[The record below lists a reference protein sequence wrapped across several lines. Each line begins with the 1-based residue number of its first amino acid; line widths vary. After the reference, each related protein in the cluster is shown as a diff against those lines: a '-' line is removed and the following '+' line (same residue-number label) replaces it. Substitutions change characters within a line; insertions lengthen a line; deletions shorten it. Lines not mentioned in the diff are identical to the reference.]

1 MKRLALVAAAV
12 GLVVAALWLPT
23 GPGNQA
29 AWTVLALSAA
39 GLAVAAGFV
48 AFESRGATVRDVAL
62 VAVLGAAAGAL
73 RVPFAAIPG
82 VQPTTFVVMAVGFA
96 LGPVN
101 GFVVGVLAA
110 VSSNTVLG
118 HGPWTLLQAV
128 AWGLA
133 GASAYLVPRRWGR
146 WGLAGLGL
154 AWGLAFGAIT
164 NVYVWLTTQPVLTV
178 RSYLAVAWLSLPLD
192 VAHGVATAGLFVV
205 AGPAVLRVLGRARE
219 RVTVRFGPIEER
231 DDEPPEPE
239 PTLG

>member
-1 MKRLALVAAAV
+1 MRRLVLVAAAV
-12 GLVVAALWLPT
+12 GLVVAGVWLPT

-48 AFESRGATVRDVAL
+48 AFEARGATVRDVAL

-73 RVPFAAIPG
+73 RVPFAAVPG

-133 GASAYLVPRRWGR
+133 GASAHLMPRRWGR
-146 WGLAGLGL
+146 WALAGLGL
-154 AWGLAFGAIT
+154 AWGIAFGAIT
-164 NVYVWLTTQPVLTV
+164 NVYVWLTTQPVLTL

-192 VAHGVATAGLFVV
+192 LAHGIATAGLFVA
-205 AGPAVLRVLGRARE
+205 AGRPVLRVLRRARE
-219 RVTVRFGPIEER
+219 RVIVRFGPA
-231 DDEPPEPE
+231 DADEAGEPAR
-239 PTLG
+239 G